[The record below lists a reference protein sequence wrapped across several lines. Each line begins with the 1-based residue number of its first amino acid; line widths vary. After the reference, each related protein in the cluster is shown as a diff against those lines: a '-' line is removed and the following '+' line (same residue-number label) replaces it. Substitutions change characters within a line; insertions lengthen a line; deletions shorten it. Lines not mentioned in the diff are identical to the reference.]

1 MTDYIIN
8 LTLPDEVLR
17 ISTCVKNDEV
27 SDVFTANLLRKGED
41 IPVYLKCY
49 STEKGER
56 SLLNEVIGY
65 LICNAYTI
73 PQPEQAF
80 IVLAPRTKFLHV
92 LPDTTARFKNILE
105 KKEYVP
111 MFATQ
116 RLNGKNLAFRYHHS
130 MESVISLLRHWRYY
144 RQASICDEVIAN
156 RDRLPRN
163 ILYLGNKDFWVIDN
177 GVLACDE
184 GTNWRKNDL
193 KPKKNF
199 VNFLADL
206 YKYEIQ
212 ADPKKGS
219 AILYTAGKTEKRIRT
234 VISEINYWVSQLSPE
249 SDTLEWQ
256 DFLSFL
262 ETREDIKSELLTK
275 RYGMLT

>member
-1 MTDYIIN
+1 MSDNIIN

-17 ISTCVKNDEV
+17 ISTCVKNDQV
-27 SDVFTANLLRKGED
+27 SDVFTANLLCKGED
-41 IPVYLKCY
+41 VPVYLKCY
-49 STEKGER
+49 SIEEGER

-65 LICNAYTI
+65 LICNAYMI

-80 IVLAPRTKFLHV
+80 IVLAPRTKFLHI
-92 LPDTTARFKNILE
+92 LPSTTERFKSIFE
-105 KKEYVP
+105 KKEYIP

-116 RLNGKNLAFRYHHS
+116 RLNGKDLAFRYHHS
-130 MESVISLLRHWRYY
+130 MESVIILLRHWRYY
-144 RQASICDEVIAN
+144 RQASICDEVLAN

-163 ILYLGNKDFWVIDN
+163 ILYLGNKDFWLIDN

-184 GTNWRKNDL
+184 GVNWRKNDL

-206 YKYEIQ
+206 YKHEIQ
-212 ADPKKGS
+212 ADPRKGS
-219 AILYTAGKTEKRIRT
+219 AILCTSNNIEKNIRT
-234 VISEINYWVSQLSPE
+234 VVSEINYWINQLSPK

-256 DFLSFL
+256 NFLSFL
-262 ETREDIKSELLTK
+262 ETRENIRSELLTK